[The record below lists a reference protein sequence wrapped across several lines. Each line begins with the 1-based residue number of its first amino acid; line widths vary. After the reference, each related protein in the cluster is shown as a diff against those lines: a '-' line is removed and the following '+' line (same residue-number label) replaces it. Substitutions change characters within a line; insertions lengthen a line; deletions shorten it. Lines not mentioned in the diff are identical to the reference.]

1 MKASDL
7 DNLVLKRDEVIKT
20 EAARDASLQLHQKAC
35 KNLKDFEN
43 SIRKK
48 HSGTAPKSYIHKGKI
63 VIVAPDKIEIK
74 DPDELDKS

>member
-1 MKASDL
+1 MKAADL
-7 DNLVLKRDEVIKT
+7 DNLVVKRDEVIKT
-20 EAARDASLQLHQKAC
+20 LAARDSTTQLHEKAC
-35 KNLKDFEN
+35 RNLKDFEN

-63 VIVAPDKIEIK
+63 VIVTQEKIEIK